1 MSAAEPRRP
10 RTGEAPP
17 AAGPEPAPL
26 VAERVTRR
34 FAARRARRAGGRDV
48 VAVEEVSIELRPGE
62 TLALVGESG
71 SGKST
76 LGRLLVGLERPD
88 AGEVRFD
95 GVPLEALD
103 RAGRRR
109 FRRRVQMVFQD
120 PYASLDP
127 RLTVG
132 GALREVL
139 HVHGLARGRAAEER
153 IAALLERVGLD
164 ADAARRYPH
173 AFSGGQRQRIGIARA
188 LAVEPALL
196 IADEPVSA
204 LDVSVQAKIL
214 DLMLRLQRDLG
225 LGYLFISH
233 DLAVV
238 RVVADR
244 VAVMKGGRVVEIGS
258 ADAVYRAPREEYTK
272 ALFAAVP
279 RLPHST

>member
-1 MSAAEPRRP
+1 MDGRSESPVA
-10 RTGEAPP
+10 
-17 AAGPEPAPL
+17 EPAPL
-26 VAERVTRR
+26 AAEGVTRR
-34 FAARRARRAGGRDV
+34 FRGRRARRSAADDV
-48 VAVEEVSIELRPGE
+48 VAVDGVSIELRRGE

-88 AGEVRFD
+88 AGRVRFE
-95 GVPLEALD
+95 GRALD
-103 RAGRRR
+103 ELDRDGRRR

-120 PYASLDP
+120 PYASLNP
-127 RLTVG
+127 RITVG
-132 GALREVL
+132 GALREAL
-139 HVHGLARGRAAEER
+139 HVHGLARGREAEER
-153 IAALLERVGLD
+153 VAALLERVGLE

-188 LAVEPALL
+188 LAVEPAIL

-214 DLMLRLQRDLG
+214 DLLLRLQRDLG

-244 VAVMKGGRVVEIGS
+244 VAVMREGRVVESGP
-258 ADAVYRAPREEYTK
+258 ADDLYRNPREGYTK

-279 RLPHST
+279 RLPQPT

>member
-1 MSAAEPRRP
+1 MN
-10 RTGEAPP
+10 GPP
-17 AAGPEPAPL
+17 TLAS
-26 VAERVTRR
+26 ERVTRR
-34 FAARRARRAGGRDV
+34 FPSRGGRGGDTDGV
-48 VAVEEVSIELRPGE
+48 LAVDGVSVELHRGE

-88 AGEVRFD
+88 AGEIRFE
-95 GVPLEALD
+95 GRALGELD
-103 RAGRRR
+103 REEKRR

-120 PYASLDP
+120 PYGSLNP
-127 RLTVG
+127 RITVG
-132 GALREVL
+132 AMLREVL
-139 HVHGLARGRAAEER
+139 RVHGLARGRAAGAR
-153 IAALLERVGLD
+153 IDALLERVGLD
-164 ADAARRYPH
+164 AGAAVRYPH

-188 LAVEPALL
+188 LAVEPHLL

-214 DLMLRLQRDLG
+214 DLLLRLQRDLG

-244 VAVMKGGRVVEIGS
+244 VAVMKAGRVVETGP
-258 ADAVYRAPREEYTK
+258 ADDLFGAPREGYTK

-279 RLPHST
+279 RLPQPT